1 MGAGILKSE
10 SMDAAI
16 DRGRSSRSAA
26 ISGQAGTGFRCARV
40 SSGQKEAA
48 VGNTESRNTES
59 RNRESLGAVPRSV
72 SLRRFSRTIL
82 GIVLLLV
89 VWQLA
94 ASSGIWSAY
103 VLPPPLKV
111 AKALGAMI
119 QSGVLLR
126 HILVSSRRVLV
137 GFSIAFSLAM
147 AGGTIASQLRT
158 VEEYYGGFLEFLRNV
173 PPISLIALLI
183 LWFGIGETSKII
195 IIVLASFFPMYLNI
209 RKGFVSGSRKLL
221 EVGQVFGLSAW
232 QRFCRITLPSAVP
245 DILVGM
251 RIGLGYS
258 WRAIIG
264 AEMIAAASGLGY
276 LILDA
281 QQMSR
286 SDRVMAGI
294 LTIGTV
300 GILSDKLFSLV
311 INRTINA
318 RKQFTNT
325 L

>member
-1 MGAGILKSE
+1 MMGLRRCAKTVLGIL
-10 SMDAAI
+10 
-16 DRGRSSRSAA
+16 
-26 ISGQAGTGFRCARV
+26 
-40 SSGQKEAA
+40 
-48 VGNTESRNTES
+48 
-59 RNRESLGAVPRSV
+59 
-72 SLRRFSRTIL
+72 IL
-82 GIVLLLV
+82 LA

-94 ASSGIWSAY
+94 AVSGLWSAY
-103 VLPPPLKV
+103 VLPPPVKV
-111 AKALGAMI
+111 ARALAAMI
-119 QSGVLLR
+119 ESGVLLR
-126 HILVSSRRVLV
+126 HILVSSRRVLA
-137 GFSIAFSLAM
+137 GFSIAFGLAM
-147 AGGTIASQLRT
+147 AGGIVASQLKAA
-158 VEEYYGGFLEFLRNV
+158 EEYYGGFLEFMRNV

-209 RKGFVSGSRKLL
+209 RKGFVSGSQKLL
-221 EVGQVFGLSAW
+221 EVGQVFGLTVW
-232 QRFCRITLPSAVP
+232 QRFCRIVLPSAVP

-286 SDRVMAGI
+286 SDKVIAGI

-300 GILSDKLFSLV
+300 GILCDRLFSLLIRQV
-311 INRTINA
+311 TRIRE
-318 RKQFTNT
+318 
-325 L
+325 